1 MEQRTPTPDSVDPKK
16 RTAFIESMEE
26 EMRRVAEHLERRGT
40 RRGVVTY
47 SSNRPVHNKP
57 KDAVNGWN
65 FAERDGSEAGARRR
79 RINKH
84 PRTLSAHRSDS
95 PPDSPT
101 RTPLSTT
108 STETTSEESENWSD
122 REGRGDSRMPH
133 HGGCSDSDT
142 PTHISSFIPQKSAGL
157 HRSDRIARESPVRS
171 PPPVPPK
178 PKSKRKKVDET
189 VQCLKQPATL
199 ESRAPLAA
207 SSNSDASKQTAPS
220 SHNPHLEEE
229 ELHAMSPPPPPPSA
243 LHKPHLDGPREEL
256 NSTPTE
262 LFSPP
267 PLPPPVDRNE
277 ETPTPTFSPP
287 LFLDEREELD
297 ATPTP
302 MFSPPPFSSCE
313 LHTDATK
320 EDLDATSAE
329 TKSPPPPPLPPKPS
343 VPPPPDSPPPFSP
356 SPSPS
361 PPPSPSPSPPPSS
374 SPKHDP
380 HTLKEC
386 STSQSIP
393 ENGDTDHRVS
403 DTALEDD
410 VNTSTQDFTADS
422 LQVSA
427 PEVKSL
433 PVRNN
438 PGKQNKPAQDVKS
451 TQQTTVARHEF
462 RSKTDGR
469 IQITVS
475 SSVDKSRTLPKSPR
489 EDVPVQIR
497 ELQKQLKE
505 KEEELVRTKQKYSK
519 ELHQRDE
526 QIKKL
531 SKEGHKLEREKW
543 ELLKRARD
551 GAERSLHLRTQLDM
565 KEGTFRSIQGELDRT
580 RDELM
585 SVKSANT
592 SLRALLNDLRAPKA
606 SVDVGIQVSS
616 PGGTL
621 RRNHSIELAFTQ
633 GGLSQEQDSGT
644 ERLAEHRL
652 SSSMLGDA
660 SRERSVSVASMNS
673 STFDFESR
681 ETTPI
686 PGYMTPQPG
695 EKNKKE
701 RKRKGP
707 LFGKL
712 RRSMG
717 KGGSTTSVGEFWV
730 CRLQLC
736 PISVRLSTCEW
747 GASLVCLHLC

>member
-1 MEQRTPTPDSVDPKK
+1 MEQRTPTPDSVDPRK

-84 PRTLSAHRSDS
+84 ARTLSAPPPDS

-101 RTPLSTT
+101 RAPLSAT
-108 STETTSEESENWSD
+108 STETTSEESESWSD
-122 REGRGDSRMPH
+122 REGRGDNRMPYR
-133 HGGCSDSDT
+133 GGCSDSDT
-142 PTHISSFIPQKSAGL
+142 PTLISSFIPQKSSEL
-157 HRSDRIARESPVRS
+157 QRSDRIARESPVRS

-178 PKSKRKKVDET
+178 PKSRAKKVDET

-199 ESRAPLAA
+199 ESRAP
-207 SSNSDASKQTAPS
+207 
-220 SHNPHLEEE
+220 PHPEE
-229 ELHAMSPPPPPPSA
+229 ELHATSPPLPPSG
-243 LHKPHLDGPREEL
+243 LHKPHQDGTREDL
-256 NSTPTE
+256 NGTPTE
-262 LFSPP
+262 LFSSP

-277 ETPTPTFSPP
+277 DTPTPTFSPP
-287 LFLDEREELD
+287 PPPLLLDEREELD

-302 MFSPPPFSSCE
+302 MFSPPPLSLHE
-313 LHTDATK
+313 LHADAAK
-320 EDLDATSAE
+320 GDLDATSAE
-329 TKSPPPPPLPPKPS
+329 TQSPPPPPLPPKPS

-361 PPPSPSPSPPPSS
+361 PPPSPSPSPPLSS
-374 SPKHDP
+374 SPQQDP
-380 HTLKEC
+380 PTLKEC
-386 STSQSIP
+386 SSGQNLS
-393 ENGDTDHRVS
+393 ENCDTDHKVS
-403 DTALEDD
+403 ETGLESD
-410 VNTSTQDFTADS
+410 VNMSTQDVTADS

-433 PVRNN
+433 PVRNI
-438 PGKQNKPAQDVKS
+438 PGKQNKQPQDIKS
-451 TQQTTVARHEF
+451 TKDEHKHTSVARHEF
-462 RSKTDGR
+462 RSKADSK

-489 EDVPVQIR
+489 EDHSVHVR
-497 ELQKQLKE
+497 ELQKQLRE
-505 KEEELVRTKQKYSK
+505 KEEELARTKLRCTK
-519 ELHQRDE
+519 ELHQREE

-531 SKEGHKLEREKW
+531 AKEGHKLEREKW

-565 KEGTFRSIQGELDRT
+565 KEGTFRSMQGELERT
-580 RDELM
+580 RDELL

-633 GGLSQEQDSGT
+633 GGLSQEQDTGT
-644 ERLAEHRL
+644 ERPMEYRL
-652 SSSMLGDA
+652 STSTLGDA
-660 SRERSVSVASMNS
+660 SRERSVSVASMTS
-673 STFDFESR
+673 STIDFESR

-695 EKNKKE
+695 EKHKKE
-701 RKRKGP
+701 RKKKGP

-712 RRSMG
+712 RRSIG
-717 KGGSTTSVGEFWV
+717 KGGSTTSVGEFWF
-730 CRLQLC
+730 CQLIFC
-736 PISVRLSTCEW
+736 PMCVRLSTCEIL
-747 GASLVCLHLC
+747 LV